1 MVALQTPGKQ
11 GSQMERG
18 HDSRHRSL
26 ALPEAAGMISPGNQ
40 ITATKTHADIERNL
54 EKMPSHHSSSHVTR

>member
-1 MVALQTPGKQ
+1 
-11 GSQMERG
+11 MERG
-18 HDSRHRSL
+18 HYSRHRSL
-26 ALPEAAGMISPGNQ
+26 ALPGAAGMISPGNQ